1 MSDWLS
7 KYVDFKVLIN
17 LEERT
22 DRYNETVLEF
32 EKIGISDIH
41 HFLAVKHRLGPS
53 GCARS
58 HYEII
63 KMARAN
69 NYKNVLIFEDD
80 VYFEGSVESI
90 KENLLSC
97 FNQIETHNISPDFL
111 YLGGRLTTPPDGN
124 FHKST
129 MQYHSKIDSNLYE
142 LGGCKT
148 THAYIIFESVYDK
161 IISEFENIDWDDI
174 NVWQGNNRMNID
186 YWYLSRLFHD
196 GYSKHDNINHRKFT
210 PYGVYPCIAGQRE
223 SYSDIQHKTEA
234 FIDMPKQWNQML
246 EKLND

>member
-80 VYFEGSVESI
+80 VYFTGTLTSI

-97 FNQIETHNISPDFL
+97 FEQIETHNISPDFL
-111 YLGGRLTTPPDGN
+111 YLGGYLTSPPDMSGL
-124 FHKST
+124 K
-129 MQYHSKIDSNLYE
+129 YHSKIDSNLYA

-161 IISEFENIDWDDI
+161 AVLI
-174 NVWQGNNRMNID
+174 
-186 YWYLSRLFHD
+186 LF
-196 GYSKHDNINHRKFT
+196 F
-210 PYGVYPCIAGQRE
+210 
-223 SYSDIQHKTEA
+223 
-234 FIDMPKQWNQML
+234 PKN
-246 EKLND
+246 